1 MTHSVQYSY
10 YNFLICL
17 RLQQCNISTFHHPIQ
32 LNIYYDHFEQYN
44 NHITDFFVIYH
55 NPISRLIH
63 SLCIRNY
70 FCCIFFY
77 SDDFHKDTLSLN
89 SYYNN
94 DFLICKLIYGL

>member
-1 MTHSVQYSY
+1 M
-10 YNFLICL
+10 
-17 RLQQCNISTFHHPIQ
+17 NILSSTIIILLTFM
-32 LNIYYDHFEQYN
+32 LY
-44 NHITDFFVIYH
+44 ITTQS
-55 NPISRLIH
+55 PGLIH